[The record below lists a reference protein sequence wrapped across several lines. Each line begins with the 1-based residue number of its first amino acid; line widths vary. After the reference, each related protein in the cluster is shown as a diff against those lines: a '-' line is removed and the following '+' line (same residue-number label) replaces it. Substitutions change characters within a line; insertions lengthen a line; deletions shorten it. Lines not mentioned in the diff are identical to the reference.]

1 MDRIE
6 RVAISNSITFFERKQ
21 FQEDIT
27 ADETNSRTLKASFK
41 NIKGTPQYMSNM
53 KSDTIAK
60 NRSFNVYTFFGTFTP
75 AEAHWLEF
83 PQIIARQFEI
93 NLTDEDVQNMSMKER
108 HDWLKQ
114 NPVTV
119 VRHMD
124 HN

>member
-1 MDRIE
+1 
-6 RVAISNSITFFERKQ
+6 
-21 FQEDIT
+21 
-27 ADETNSRTLKASFK
+27 
-41 NIKGTPQYMSNM
+41 MSNM
-53 KSDTIAK
+53 KSDLMAK
-60 NRSFNVYTFFGTFTP
+60 NRSVNVYTFFGTCTP
-75 AEAHWLEF
+75 AEVHWLEF
-83 PQIIARQFEI
+83 PQITAKQFEI